1 MSPESPK
8 PTTHTYVV
16 GDLTCF
22 LCGTISGSIVKA
34 RQPASGRVWF
44 RKPGELQPVPQSD
57 RLQVRCI
64 RCGGSTYVDDL
75 RTVTRRR
82 EPRSFQDLRGRP
94 GRPPKKADG
103 AASAG
108 TAGLADAMP
117 MPSVLG
123 EV

>member
-1 MSPESPK
+1 MSTESPK
-8 PTTHTYVV
+8 SATHTYVV
-16 GDLTCF
+16 GNVKCY
-22 LCGTISGSIVKA
+22 LCGTISGSIVKE
-34 RQPASGRVWF
+34 RQPASARVWF
-44 RKPGELQPVPQSD
+44 RKLGELQPVPLSD

-82 EPRSFQDLRGRP
+82 EPRPFQDRRGRP

-108 TAGLADAMP
+108 TAGPADAMP